1 MRKKTDG
8 LARVNVISVLMATLF
23 LLGFAATNIFWF
35 AMISV
40 FGVGMSIIA
49 SAVANQSLIQNT
61 VDPDKRG
68 RVISL
73 STGLAVGLPAIGS
86 LTLGALGEIFGLQA
100 PVIVCMLIGII
111 YWSFAA
117 RGVMSQ
123 APTLENIQDQFNQ

>member
-1 MRKKTDG
+1 MRGKTDG

-23 LLGFAATNIFWF
+23 LLGFAATNFFWF
-35 AMISV
+35 AIISL

-73 STGLAVGLPAIGS
+73 RTGLAVGLPGNRFPNP
-86 LTLGALGEIFGLQA
+86 LVLWVKNLVFKHPL
-100 PVIVCMLIGII
+100 
-111 YWSFAA
+111 
-117 RGVMSQ
+117 
-123 APTLENIQDQFNQ
+123 